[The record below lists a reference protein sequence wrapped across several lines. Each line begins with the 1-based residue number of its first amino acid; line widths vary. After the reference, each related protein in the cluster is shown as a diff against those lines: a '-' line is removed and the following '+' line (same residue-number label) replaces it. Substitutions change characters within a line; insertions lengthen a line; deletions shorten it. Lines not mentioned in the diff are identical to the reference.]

1 MGEKHNWDR
10 IKKMAGHLLITS
22 LFLLVLLAGC
32 EKNIDFKLNEEPAK
46 LVVEATIENGQ
57 PPVVFLSS
65 SLNYFS
71 RINAAILANSF
82 VHGAEVYVSD
92 GRLTQK
98 LKEYSIPVDTTY
110 RIYYYSIDSSNLS
123 TAFLGQLNRSYTL
136 KINTGGQEYTS
147 ATTIPNITKKI
158 DSLWSIPA
166 TGKDTGKVVVM
177 VRATDPPGFGDYVR
191 YWTKRNREPF
201 LPGRNSVFDDF
212 FIDGT
217 TYQLQIDPGFD
228 RNNPVSDDKRLFN
241 KGDTVVFKL
250 SNIDRTTYD
259 FWRTME
265 YSYESV
271 GNPFSTPVK
280 VLGNISNGALGYFGG
295 YASQYRTII
304 IPH

>member
-10 IKKMAGHLLITS
+10 IKMQGHLLITS

-166 TGKDTGKVVVM
+166 TGKDTGKVIVM

>member
-10 IKKMAGHLLITS
+10 IKMQGHLLITS

>member
-10 IKKMAGHLLITS
+10 IKMQGHLLITS

-147 ATTIPNITKKI
+147 ATTIPKITKKI

-166 TGKDTGKVVVM
+166 TGKDTGKVIVM